1 MLFTLA
7 NLFKSFFRKPR
18 AMNTDNLQNLV
29 DSTISMDTD
38 FFLTQLMLVAV
49 LSPDS
54 PEKILRRFMVESVTH
69 CKDPFTTPQH
79 EFLIIGLSDTYQS
92 GSKTH
97 LLYLERTVSD
107 IHPPTS
113 SFADH
118 PDNTPIHQS
127 IVETLEEIVAS
138 LMPKVSQPYE
148 AIIDESEATADSYS
162 HIYSCFDSAS
172 LFSTKSVFTSTRSI
186 SKVYKAD
193 DRFSGGGN
201 AGLYAEASHNVRQL
215 DFKSQSLSLFDLAVL
230 ANAVHIHAPLYSIL
244 GNHCFWFSNIICD
257 VLEQE
262 YPPTCMTFVFL
273 VMTICRTWRADG

>member
-38 FFLTQLMLVAV
+38 FFLTQQMLVAV

-54 PEKILRRFMVESVTH
+54 PEKILRRFMVKSVTH
-69 CKDPFTTPQH
+69 CKDLFTTPQH

-97 LLYLERTVSD
+97 LLYLEWTVF

-118 PDNTPIHQS
+118 PDNTPIHKS
-127 IVETLEEIVAS
+127 IVETLEEIVVS

-148 AIIDESEATADSYS
+148 AIIDESEATANSYS

-172 LFSTKSVFTSTRSI
+172 LFSTKSVFTSTQSI

-193 DRFSGGGN
+193 DQFSGGGN
-201 AGLYAEASHNVRQL
+201 AGLYAKASHNVRQL
-215 DFKSQSLSLFDLAVL
+215 DFKSHSLSLFNLAVL

-244 GNHCFWFSNIICD
+244 GNHCFWFSNIICNI
-257 VLEQE
+257 LEQE
-262 YPPTCMTFVFL
+262 YRERKDET
-273 VMTICRTWRADG
+273 RKEEKKGGEEGK

>member
-7 NLFKSFFRKPR
+7 NLFKSFFCKPR

-38 FFLTQLMLVAV
+38 FFLTQLILVAV

-54 PEKILRRFMVESVTH
+54 PKKIPRRFKVESITH

-92 GSKTH
+92 RSKTH
-97 LLYLERTVSD
+97 LLYLERTASD
-107 IHPPTS
+107 IYPPTS

-127 IVETLEEIVAS
+127 IVETLEEIVVS

-148 AIIDESEATADSYS
+148 AIIDESEATANSYS
-162 HIYSCFDSAS
+162 HVYSCFDSAS
-172 LFSTKSVFTSTRSI
+172 LFSTKSVFTLRRSI

-193 DRFSGGGN
+193 YRFSWRGN
-201 AGLYAEASHNVRQL
+201 AGLYAEASNNVRQL
-215 DFKSQSLSLFDLAVL
+215 DFTVT
-230 ANAVHIHAPLYSIL
+230 V
-244 GNHCFWFSNIICD
+244 
-257 VLEQE
+257 
-262 YPPTCMTFVFL
+262 PTL
-273 VMTICRTWRADG
+273 INP